1 MGKSDVPTLPKQKLL
16 DRSIA
21 EEFSAYFSTKIADIR
36 SPLTLWPNL
45 GIQTVPLKRSPSFRS
60 MVKVVVWIGYCR

>member
-1 MGKSDVPTLPKQKLL
+1 MGKSDVPTLPKQKLP

-21 EEFSAYFSTKIADIR
+21 EEFSAYFSTKKADIR

-45 GIQTVPLKRSPSFRS
+45 GIQTVPLKRSASFRS